1 MNNGIIYFNSSEI
14 NIFENGH
21 FIIYY
26 IYDSVQRSIQTPE
39 DKLDLKTSFFPFQRF
54 TVTVLAND

>member
-1 MNNGIIYFNSSEI
+1 MISFSSSEI

-21 FIIYY
+21 FLYI

-54 TVTVLAND
+54 ILTVLAND